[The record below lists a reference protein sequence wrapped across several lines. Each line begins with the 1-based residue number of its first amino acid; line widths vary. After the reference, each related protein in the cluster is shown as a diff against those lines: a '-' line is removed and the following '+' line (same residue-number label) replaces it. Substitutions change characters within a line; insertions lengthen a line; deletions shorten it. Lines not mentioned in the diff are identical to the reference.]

1 MPYDRI
7 LWYSTSIKLAICL
20 FGKSSFKMLYLK
32 ADLANDVIITP
43 SDQLPPDAGLLA
55 APVVSGHP
63 QPALVVEVAG
73 KAVHNAI
80 LGILRVNFDTRCPGI
95 WSPMYI

>member
-1 MPYDRI
+1 
-7 LWYSTSIKLAICL
+7 
-20 FGKSSFKMLYLK
+20 MLYLK

-80 LGILRVNFDTRCPGI
+80 LGIL
-95 WSPMYI
+95 